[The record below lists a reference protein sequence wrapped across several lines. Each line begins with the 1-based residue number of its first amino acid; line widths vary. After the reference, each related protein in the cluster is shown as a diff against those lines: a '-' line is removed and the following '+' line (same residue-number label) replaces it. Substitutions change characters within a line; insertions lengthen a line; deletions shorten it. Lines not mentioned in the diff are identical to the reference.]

1 MCFMGP
7 YRQSGRVIMRAKTA
21 IVFAWIVFL
30 AALATGCS
38 NVNAGA
44 NTGSD
49 KDQARLETRGSPGTE
64 FTGSCTI
71 GDGEPTKIGGEIPK
85 SFTYDLKG
93 RSLDCEISSDGD
105 LRVELA
111 VGENARSAQSI
122 SGGTLKLTYTHGSI
136 STVTSSSSGS
146 SAGGGSSSSR
156 VTSSA
161 KTSTQGP
168 DGKTN
173 EPAGLTKESRNVS
186 GFKEVELRGI
196 GNLSIEQTG
205 SESLTVEAEKDI
217 MPKLKTRIVNGRLII
232 GPEANTNIQTAEP
245 ITYKLTVKDLK
256 SLAVLGSANIDA
268 TGIETDRLAVTISGA
283 GNVKMG
289 GKADKQ
295 EINITGTG
303 AYQTQNLKS
312 KEVQIDVA
320 GAGSAIVN
328 VSEKLDAEISGVGSV
343 EYIGDPTIKQDVIG
357 AGRVSKH
364 Q

>member
-1 MCFMGP
+1 
-7 YRQSGRVIMRAKTA
+7 MRAKTA
-21 IVFAWIVFL
+21 IVFAWVVFL
-30 AALATGCS
+30 AAQATGCS
-38 NVNAGA
+38 NVNAGV

-49 KDQARLETRGSPGTE
+49 KDQARLETRGNPGTE

-71 GDGEPTKIGGEIPK
+71 GDGEHTKIGGEVPK

-105 LRVELA
+105 LRVGLA
-111 VGENARSAQSI
+111 VGEHARSAQSI
-122 SGGTLKLTYTHGSI
+122 SGGTLKLTYKHGSI
-136 STVTSSSSGS
+136 STVTSSSSRS
-146 SAGGGSSSSR
+146 SGGGSSSSR
-156 VTSSA
+156 V
-161 KTSTQGP
+161 

-173 EPAGLTKESRNVS
+173 EPAGVTKESRNVS
-186 GFKEVELRGI
+186 GFKDVELRGI

-217 MPKLKTRIVNGRLII
+217 IPKLKTRIVNGRLII
-232 GPEANTNIQTAEP
+232 GPEANTNIQSAEP

-256 SLAVLGSANIDA
+256 SLEVLGSANIDA

-295 EINITGTG
+295 EINISGTG
-303 AYQTQNLKS
+303 AYQAQNLKS
-312 KEVQIDVA
+312 KEVQIGVA

-328 VSEKLDAEISGVGSV
+328 VSKKLDAEISGVGSV

-357 AGRVSKH
+357 AGRVSRH